1 MKKQNKRKINTN
13 LTATATILNKCDT
26 SNIMENPINYEDNDE
41 FDYVQVDDD
50 TMNDVSQSDI
60 MELTEAM
67 GAQAKAGRPV
77 YERKP
82 AKGELGVYANS
93 VLTGNQPGTG
103 MSGQA
108 LGSPI
113 KATLK
118 VGAGSDQQSQLQGVS
133 PLQVGKNGQL
143 KKNTSANNMKC
154 DDGKMS
160 GDGEKANAGSGNSF
174 LQSKSGSSN
183 FNILRVQNCED
194 IDNPDEMNNIENQEG
209 EFSEDDDPEQL
220 DEMERRKEEIEESF
234 TEKSMQ
240 MKHDLIEKIT
250 KEIED
255 EFDSEHE
262 DEMEAK
268 LSTETKKLNKQM
280 D

>member
-1 MKKQNKRKINTN
+1 M
-13 LTATATILNKCDT
+13 D
-26 SNIMENPINYEDNDE
+26 NPIDYEDNDE

-60 MELTEAM
+60 MELTQAM
-67 GAQAKAGRPV
+67 GNQSKEGRTL

-82 AKGELGVYANS
+82 VQKTSANGLRQGGFANS

-103 MSGQA
+103 MSSQP
-108 LGSPI
+108 LTSSPI
-113 KATLK
+113 KKTLK
-118 VGAGSDQQSQLQGVS
+118 TGTVSDQQSQLQTVS
-133 PLQVGKNGQL
+133 PLQVGKNTSL
-143 KKNTSANNMKC
+143 KKNTSANNVKY

-160 GDGEKANAGSGNSF
+160 GEGEKANAGSGSF

-194 IDNPDEMNNIENQEG
+194 IDNPDEMNKIENQEG

-234 TEKSMQ
+234 TEKSLQ
-240 MKHDLIEKIT
+240 MKHDLIEKIS

-255 EFDSEHE
+255 QFDSDHE
-262 DEMEAK
+262 DEMDAK
-268 LSTETKKLNKQM
+268 LSAEIKKVNKEMDQKRQESKQILRKKLNEIIQ
-280 D
+280 DQE